1 MVAPSAL
8 EQYQTSLR
16 DPMFYQ
22 MFKRYVGFFTQ
33 FKNTLEPYTKEEL
46 TTPGVKIENVEVE
59 KMVTYFDHFDVDITN
74 GVWYTKEEGNTV
86 YLISARAL
94 QNKAIYSDSKLIKK

>member
-59 KMVTYFDHFDVDITN
+59 KMITYFDHFDVDITN
-74 GVWYTKEEGNTV
+74 GVWYTKEEGKTTSN
-86 YLISARAL
+86 ISENKVKL
-94 QNKAIYSDSKLIKK
+94 QSMYSDSKLI